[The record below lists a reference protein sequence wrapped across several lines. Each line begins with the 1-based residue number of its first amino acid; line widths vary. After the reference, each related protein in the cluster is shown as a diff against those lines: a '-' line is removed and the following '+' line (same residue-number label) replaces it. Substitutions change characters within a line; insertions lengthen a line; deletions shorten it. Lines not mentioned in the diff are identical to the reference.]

1 MLKCL
6 VVILFVGGLVLAAG
20 QVMADDQQKA
30 LEWYQKGNATLSL
43 TKQVEYYTK
52 AIELA
57 PNWAYPYNNRGVAYY
72 HLGEFE
78 KSKADFDKAL
88 GLKPDYN
95 LALANRAGANFNK
108 KEAAMEVWESS
119 YLDRLAAG
127 F

>member
-1 MLKCL
+1 MLKYL
-6 VVILFVGGLVLAAG
+6 MVVLLVGGLILAAG
-20 QVMADDQQKA
+20 QALADNRQEA
-30 LEWYQKGNATLSL
+30 LEWYQKGNNTWSL

-52 AIELA
+52 AIELV

-72 HLGEFE
+72 HLGQFE
-78 KSKADFDKAL
+78 KSKADFDQAL
-88 GLKPDYN
+88 ELKPDYN